1 MFGAVVA
8 VAVDEP
14 VMVQVASEALV
25 RSAST
30 LGNEFTDNAVNS

>member
-14 VMVQVASEALV
+14 VMVQVACEAWV
-25 RSAST
+25 KSAST
-30 LGNEFTDNAVNS
+30 LGNALIDDAE

>member
-14 VMVQVASEALV
+14 VIVQVASEALV
-25 RSAST
+25 KSAST
-30 LGNEFTDNAVNS
+30 LGNVLIDEAA

>member
-14 VMVQVASEALV
+14 VIVQVASEALV

-30 LGNEFTDNAVNS
+30 LGNELTDEAA